1 MKHHKLKH
9 ETRYKAALARI
20 TPARE
25 ADIRA
30 RALKELGLVAYPTM
44 HVDRAPVDKLV
55 AHKLGRRV
63 PKRSTPEL
71 S

>member
-25 ADIRA
+25 ADVRA
-30 RALKELGLVAYPTM
+30 RAAQELPKGDTAQVES
-44 HVDRAPVDKLV
+44 LV
-55 AHKLGRRV
+55 AHKLGKRRV
-63 PKRSTPEL
+63 FTPTL
-71 S
+71 